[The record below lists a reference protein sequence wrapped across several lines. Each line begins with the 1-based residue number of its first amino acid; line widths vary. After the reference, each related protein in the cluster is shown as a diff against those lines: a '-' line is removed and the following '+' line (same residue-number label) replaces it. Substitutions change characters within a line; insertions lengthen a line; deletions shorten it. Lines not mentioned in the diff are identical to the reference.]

1 MSEMSSLPTIK
12 TIVAMRICRPAV
24 MQNSKSFLMTRSI
37 LSMSISVWI
46 ASNSC
51 IIIMEFEIVDM
62 KEGAK
67 QDPATLCAFFYYI
80 G

>member
-1 MSEMSSLPTIK
+1 
-12 TIVAMRICRPAV
+12 
-24 MQNSKSFLMTRSI
+24 
-37 LSMSISVWI
+37 
-46 ASNSC
+46 
-51 IIIMEFEIVDM
+51 MEFEIVGM